1 MSLIDRLIVPK
12 PQRAAFSRD
21 AQMAATRSML
31 QGLCIAIAVQ
41 LVLGMGG
48 DERHS
53 AWMHSGPFLGLIF
66 SLFYVQLG
74 NRVSPMKLL
83 LLSDS
88 LSALSLFSIGLY
100 ATGTW
105 EGALPLAVATTMA
118 QAFNSLGVPLIS
130 ATYGHIYPG
139 DIRGRIVSITR
150 MLHGLSGMLS
160 LLALGGLL
168 ERWPQLTGVLFPA
181 AGFFVL
187 LAVWRFSHMKE
198 IEGMRTNRRSLRS
211 LWRVLAKDKQFRRFQ
226 FFQMLLGFANLATV
240 PLLAVY
246 VKEEL
251 GLSVDMAVLV
261 VSGGAIEQA
270 AVLLSVRFHGG
281 LFDRLGVVW
290 HRALASVLIGGG
302 FLIWAFA
309 QTFWLGVIAAVAIG
323 LGRAGGGVVWT
334 IGSLY
339 FAKPGDEGVYS
350 GVHTSLT
357 GLRGIIAP
365 LAGLWLFEFVFNG
378 QYQPLFYS
386 AAGLMFI
393 SALGHALFV
402 RVPERESRITSDGQ
416 QQESK
421 A

>member
-1 MSLIDRLIVPK
+1 MSLVDRLVVPK
-12 PQRAAFSRD
+12 PQRGAFYRD
-21 AQMAATRSML
+21 AQMAATRSVL

-53 AWMHSGPFLGLIF
+53 AWMHAGPFLGLIF
-66 SLFYVQLG
+66 SLLYVQLG
-74 NRVSPMKLL
+74 TRVSPMKLL

-88 LSALSLFSIGLY
+88 TAALCLFSVGLY
-100 ATGTW
+100 VFDIW
-105 EGALPLAVATTMA
+105 EGALPLAAACTVA

-130 ATYGHIYPG
+130 ATYSHIFPAEM
-139 DIRGRIVSITR
+139 RGRIVSITR
-150 MLHGLSGMLS
+150 MLHGLAGLIG

-168 ERWPQLTGVLFPA
+168 ERIPGATGIVFPL
-181 AGFFVL
+181 AGVFVL
-187 LAVWRFSHMKE
+187 LAVWRYSRMKE
-198 IEGMRTNRRSLRS
+198 IAGMRTNKRSFRSMLR
-211 LWRVLAKDKQFRRFQ
+211 VMVEDKMFRRFQ

-251 GLSVDMAVLV
+251 GLAVDLAVLV

-281 LFDRLGVVW
+281 LFDRIGVVA
-290 HRALASVLIGGG
+290 HRALASMLIGAG
-302 FLIWAFA
+302 FMIWAFA
-309 QTFWLGVIAAVAIG
+309 DVFWLGVVAAVAIG

-339 FAKPGDEGVYS
+339 FARPGDEGLYS

-365 LAGLWLFEFVFNG
+365 LAGLWMFEALFDG
-378 QYQPLFYS
+378 QYRPMFYA
-386 AAGLMFI
+386 AAGLMFF
-393 SALGHALFV
+393 SAIGHAVFV
-402 RVPERESRITSDGQ
+402 RAPKERALD
-416 QQESK
+416 
-421 A
+421 